1 MGRYGFGSIP
11 ELFHLTVNGFDPVIL
26 IFLGVALKSHHS
38 PSTVIARLGLV
49 FRRISVDV
57 FNVLQFVHFKGC
69 FIIRDHITYSDLIDA
84 ETEKRKVLRAGYHY
98 LRYCWDIWRL
108 SQIRQLFGSQLK
120 CEIYS

>member
-38 PSTVIARLGLV
+38 PSAVIARLGLV
-49 FRRISVDV
+49 FYCISVDV

-84 ETEKRKVLRAGYHY
+84 ETQKRKVLRAGYHY

>member
-38 PSTVIARLGLV
+38 PSTVIACLGLV
-49 FRRISVDV
+49 FYRISVDV